1 MKRVWLWF
9 GALLVV
15 GALLIVWLS
24 LPGQAQ
30 RGTVSDRQASVALAV
45 AMQKIGAHYVWGS
58 RGPDTFDSSGI
69 YVYAYRQAMP
79 NIEFQI
85 SGGFWPHYSS
95 DARHQ
100 DVYDWNFQET
110 ALADLRPG
118 DLVYISDGSAEVTH
132 GMMFV
137 EWVEP
142 ASVMRVL
149 DASSRLMQVTTQDWP
164 VGETVRTKNCVGGS
178 SASQVSRRR
187 FSPRARGAM
196 SDVAQGRRIQAY
208 DFI

>member
-1 MKRVWLWF
+1 MRRVWLWI
-9 GALLVV
+9 GALVVV
-15 GALLIVWLS
+15 GASLIALLS
-24 LPGQAQ
+24 LPSQAH
-30 RGTVSDRQASVALAV
+30 RGTVSDRQASVALSV

-85 SGGFWPHYSS
+85 SGGLWPRYSS

-118 DLVYISDGSAEVTH
+118 DLVYISDGSAEV
-132 GMMFV
+132 
-137 EWVEP
+137 
-142 ASVMRVL
+142 
-149 DASSRLMQVTTQDWP
+149 
-164 VGETVRTKNCVGGS
+164 
-178 SASQVSRRR
+178 
-187 FSPRARGAM
+187 
-196 SDVAQGRRIQAY
+196 
-208 DFI
+208 

>member
-1 MKRVWLWF
+1 MRRVWLWF
-9 GALLVV
+9 AALFVAGASLMVLLT
-15 GALLIVWLS
+15 
-24 LPGQAQ
+24 LPGQTQ
-30 RGTVSDRQASVALAV
+30 RGTVSDRQASVALSV
-45 AMQKIGAHYVWGS
+45 AMQKIGAQYVWGS

-85 SGGFWPHYSS
+85 SGGLWPRYSF
-95 DARHQ
+95 DARHK

-110 ALADLRPG
+110 ELADLRPG

-137 EWVEP
+137 EWVVP

-149 DASSRLMQVTTQDWP
+149 DASSRLMQVTTQEWP
-164 VGETVRTKNCVGGS
+164 VGETVRGQKIV
-178 SASQVSRRR
+178 SA
-187 FSPRARGAM
+187 
-196 SDVAQGRRIQAY
+196 GRLLLKFREDGFRHEPEAP
-208 DFI
+208 